1 MSSIEALPVSVAPW
15 TGYEGEVLMPI
26 RITLR
31 AKGLDARQ
39 LPEGNKLIATLAKL
53 PKAFY
58 RGTNEEARLLYGSI

>member
-15 TGYEGEVLMPI
+15 TGYEREVLMPI
-26 RITLR
+26 RIKLR

-39 LPEGNKLIATLAKL
+39 LPEANKLIATLEEL

-58 RGTNEEARLLYGSI
+58 QGTNEEARILYGSI